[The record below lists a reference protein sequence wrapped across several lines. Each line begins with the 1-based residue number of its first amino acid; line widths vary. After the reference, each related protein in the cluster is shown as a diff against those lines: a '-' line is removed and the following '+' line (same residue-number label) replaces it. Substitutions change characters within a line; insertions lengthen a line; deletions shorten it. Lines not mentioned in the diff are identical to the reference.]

1 MKPLRLFT
9 IKQNSCNERHYSYG
23 IDMHND
29 FRSLI
34 VLPEVRI
41 RRGRSVTTGV
51 YGPDTVWF

>member
-29 FRSLI
+29 FGSLI
-34 VLPEVRI
+34 VLLEVWI
-41 RRGRSVTTGV
+41 RRGRSAVADA
-51 YGPDTVWF
+51 YGSAIVWF

>member
-1 MKPLRLFT
+1 MRPLCLFT

-41 RRGRSVTTGV
+41 RRGRSAPAGV
-51 YGPDTVWF
+51 YGPAIVWL